1 MTSRL
6 IDVVS
11 VFQIK
16 LSKENLCVFRLFLRF
31 GKMLSKKKHAADNFL
46 LKFQDEAKRFVN
58 IYHFG
63 IEPTGFQNFLK
74 QSRLL

>member
-1 MTSRL
+1 MC
-6 IDVVS
+6 VS
-11 VFQIK
+11 
-16 LSKENLCVFRLFLRF
+16 SFLPF

-46 LKFQDEAKRFVN
+46 LKFQDEAKRFIN

-63 IEPTGFQNFLK
+63 IEPTGFQTVLTNYFLK